1 MKNIKTLTVN
11 EALRFANHDFL
22 NQLQLIKM
30 NLDLGRTD
38 SAKNAVEESAEQ
50 SKTFFNINKLGL
62 PKTIEWIHTLGWR
75 YPSFHVTI
83 QSIVEHEV
91 DSTLDDAISNYLEQS
106 ILHIYPSLDPFTEQ
120 NLSLQLYSTEQQ
132 FEIVFHAKGH
142 WNEKEVFKQPLTS
155 KLTIEDEQYSEQEWQ
170 YVISSQEERL

>member
-1 MKNIKTLTVN
+1 MNEKTLTVN

-38 SAKNAVEESAEQ
+38 SAKMAVDEIAEQ
-50 SKTFFNINKLGL
+50 CKTFFNINKLGL
-62 PKTIEWIHTLGWR
+62 PRTIEWIHTLGWC

-83 QSIVEHEV
+83 QSIVEHKV
-91 DSTLDDAISNYLEQS
+91 DTTLDDQICNYLEQS
-106 ILHIYPSLDPFTEQ
+106 ILHIYPSLDPFAEQ
-120 NLSLQLYSTEQQ
+120 QLSLQLYSTEKQ

-142 WNEKEVFKQPLTS
+142 WNEKEVFKQSTDYP
-155 KLTIEDEQYSEQEWQ
+155 KLTIEDEQYSEQEWR

>member
-1 MKNIKTLTVN
+1 M
-11 EALRFANHDFL
+11 
-22 NQLQLIKM
+22 
-30 NLDLGRTD
+30 
-38 SAKNAVEESAEQ
+38 
-50 SKTFFNINKLGL
+50 
-62 PKTIEWIHTLGWR
+62 
-75 YPSFHVTI
+75 
-83 QSIVEHEV
+83 
-91 DSTLDDAISNYLEQS
+91 
-106 ILHIYPSLDPFTEQ
+106 HIYPSLDPFTEQ